1 VNDVAGISRLEA
13 KLDIL
18 IRLFALSVISQED
31 SVGDRAVKL
40 QRAGL
45 TPREIAALCDTTP
58 NTVSV
63 ALSNAKRGRKLG
75 RKRGR

>member
-1 VNDVAGISRLEA
+1 VNDTPSITRLEA

-18 IRLFALSVISQED
+18 IRLFALSVISREE

-45 TPREIAALCDTTP
+45 TPKEIAVLCNTTP

-63 ALSNAKRGRKLG
+63 ALSNAKRGGKLG